1 MSFDVHCGD
10 CLDVMAEMEENSVD
24 TIITDPPYGLEFM
37 GKDWDKGVPG
47 PRFWREALRV
57 AKPGAMMLAFGG
69 TRTWHRLA
77 CAIEDAGWELK
88 DTMMYLFGSGFP
100 KSRRLDLDA
109 SRCLPADAF
118 CQCDANKHSISR
130 TYPVRSVLDRIRKA
144 GLSDATEHGALPS
157 VLCDLDISEDSLRDY
172 QPCHH
177 SDGGPLRQ
185 AAENVLTF
193 ALLLE
198 YAQEHNR
205 SDVLL
210 DDRVAESLH
219 SLYQV
224 LCIDLPSMRDYLLP
238 SYSESVS
245 QLLRACED
253 GQSREGDLSNYV
265 SRLAGSLDVQAW
277 MDADISASR
286 RPHIH
291 SLVFCLPLSFSRMLC
306 SPKADTI
313 IPQSEWC
320 ANCGGIHN
328 RWTGYGSSLKPA
340 FEPILVAMKP
350 RDGTYAENAER
361 WGVAGLWI
369 DGGRVPTDWQAD
381 RGESWLRSGKQATPD
396 GDWQGP
402 SLKRDGSTVA
412 DRVSSLGRWPANLLL
427 DEEAAAM
434 LDEQSGELKSGD
446 LLPGHK
452 RPFNFF
458 KDGTDGVI
466 RKAYGGDSGGASRF
480 FYCAKASRAER
491 NAGLEGMEERAA
503 QSTGWSG
510 DGMPLLQ
517 DGTERKMPHKQ
528 NHHPTVKPLALLRYL
543 CRLTKTPTG
552 GVVLDPFMGSGSTGC
567 AAVQEGRDFIGIE
580 LDAEYCEIARR
591 RIEHWARQPVLEM
604 V

>member
-1 MSFDVHCGD
+1 MQ
-10 CLDVMAEMEENSVD
+10 
-24 TIITDPPYGLEFM
+24 
-37 GKDWDKGVPG
+37 DWHYQWAKA
-47 PRFWREALRV
+47 ALRV
-57 AKPGAMMLAFGG
+57 AKPGAILMAFGG

-77 CAIEDAGWELK
+77 CAIEDAGWELR
-88 DTMMYLFGSGFP
+88 DTMMWLYGSGFP
-100 KSRRLDLDA
+100 KS
-109 SRCLPADAF
+109 
-118 CQCDANKHSISR
+118 H
-130 TYPVRSVLDRIRKA
+130 
-144 GLSDATEHGALPS
+144 
-157 VLCDLDISEDSLRDY
+157 DISKAIDKAAGAEREVVGKY
-172 QPCHH
+172 QPPNGTKW
-177 SDGGPLRQ
+177 DLRQ
-185 AAENVLTF
+185 ANDDKIDHAPGTF
-193 ALLLE
+193 TASGTRTLDITSPATAL
-198 YAQEHNR
+198 A
-205 SDVLL
+205 
-210 DDRVAESLH
+210 AKW
-219 SLYQV
+219 
-224 LCIDLPSMRDYLLP
+224 
-238 SYSESVS
+238 
-245 QLLRACED
+245 D
-253 GQSREGDLSNYV
+253 GWG
-265 SRLAGSLDVQAW
+265 
-277 MDADISASR
+277 
-286 RPHIH
+286 
-291 SLVFCLPLSFSRMLC
+291 
-306 SPKADTI
+306 T
-313 IPQSEWC
+313 
-320 ANCGGIHN
+320 
-328 RWTGYGSSLKPA
+328 SLKPA
-340 FEPILVAMKP
+340 WESIIVAMAP
-350 RDGTYAENAER
+350 RDGTFAENAEK

-528 NHHPTVKPLALLRYL
+528 NHHPTVKPISLLRYL